1 MHLKNINRIVK
12 KQLKIKHPYWNSM
25 TKKSKKE
32 LAQEVVDEVVRNAGG
47 KE

>member
-12 KQLKIKHPYWNSM
+12 KQLKIKHPYRKSM

-32 LAQEVVDEVVRNAGG
+32 LAREVVDEVVRNAGG